1 MSLHAAIATLKKRLA
16 HAQAERDGW
25 HAAGNE
31 EKYLAACGMFDALRL
46 QLERLEAAVPAPED
60 PLH

>member
-1 MSLHAAIATLKKRLA
+1 MSLYAAIATLKKRLA

-31 EKYLAACGMFDALRL
+31 EKYLVACAMFDALRL
-46 QLERLEAAVPAPED
+46 QLQRLEAAARAPAN
-60 PLH
+60 PLR